1 MTLPAIAKMRSL
13 GFVSIV
19 SLILSFSDMVTSSVV
34 AQESQAEQ
42 VSQAE
47 QISPDS
53 KESPAQAAS
62 TDQQQ
67 TYRSVR
73 MEKEPRVAQRAWES
87 RPYQV
92 AVWICHRG
100 QPQYAAVES
109 KLIQDIETNCELIDP
124 SAWFVTAGTP
134 PPHWRNQL
142 YENFEDTSGL
152 NDLESNPEL
161 KFYDKVMIVKLE
173 QQGSAT
179 VISVREND
187 LQTGQWGSIVQRT
200 AGDNRHL
207 GSIISGAIANAFMP
221 LAKIERVD
229 EKDKVHIRA
238 RALEACIRVT
248 YSNDTDAEIEPTSN
262 SPVFVRED
270 DFFLPI
276 IRKTDRSGDLV
287 SLDPIP
293 FTFLTLDSIDGSDL
307 LASIQSMQRAPLSQ
321 RKSKRSQKLAIVIR
335 PVQRPSVLHL
345 DSQVGPKETPLPLEG
360 YEVWARKPG
369 DTKEVES
376 EFIGKTDWQGNVTI
390 PPADPGLR
398 LLYIKRGSRALRK
411 LPVIPGFKD
420 RLVSQLPN
428 DDARLFA
435 EGVINGYGNDIINL
449 VVQRELLEVDIDS
462 ALKNNEFEEAKTKM
476 RVYQDLETPADL
488 KVRMSNEEVRLKS
501 MTTDKR
507 EFEFISKMFNN
518 LRQLLNS
525 KVADSRAVEF
535 QQQIQ
540 QRMRENGASG

>member
-1 MTLPAIAKMRSL
+1 MFSL
-13 GFVSIV
+13 NASSAV
-19 SLILSFSDMVTSSVV
+19 LLSSSAA
-34 AQESQAEQ
+34 AQEAEQAQAEQ
-42 VSQAE
+42 A
-47 QISPDS
+47 SPDQQ
-53 KESPAQAAS
+53 PA
-62 TDQQQ
+62 
-67 TYRSVR
+67 YRSVR
-73 MEKEPRVAQRAWES
+73 MEKEPSVSQRAWES

-100 QPQYAAVES
+100 EPQFTSVES
-109 KLIQDIETNCELIDP
+109 KLIQDIETNCELMDP

-134 PPHWRNQL
+134 PSHWRNLL
-142 YENFEDTSGL
+142 YENFEDAADITGFEA
-152 NDLESNPEL
+152 DPEL
-161 KFYDKVMIVKLE
+161 QFYDKVMIVKLD
-173 QQGSAT
+173 QQGSET
-179 VISVREND
+179 IVSVREND
-187 LQTGQWGSIVQRT
+187 LQTGQWGSIVQRS

-207 GSIISGAIANAFMP
+207 GSIVSGGIANAFMP

-238 RALEACIRVT
+238 RALEACMCVT
-248 YSNDTDAEIEPTSN
+248 FTNETDAEVKPTAS

-293 FTFLTLDSIDGSDL
+293 FTFLTLDSINGSAL
-307 LASIQSMQRAPLSQ
+307 VASIQSSQRAPLSQ

-335 PVQRPSVLHL
+335 PVERSSVLHL
-345 DSQVGPKETPLPLEG
+345 ESQVRPKETPQPLEG

-390 PPADPGLR
+390 PPAKPGLR
-398 LLYIKRGSRALRK
+398 LLYIKRGARALRK

-462 ALKNNEFEEAKTKM
+462 ALKNDEFEEAKTKM
-476 RVYQDLETPADL
+476 RQYQDLETPADL

-507 EFEFISKMFNN
+507 EFEFISQMFNN

-540 QRMRENGASG
+540 QRMREKGASG